1 MSSEDLVVNA
11 TFHFE
16 KFSSVSFVNYS
27 SPQNIEMLVFISN
40 DYNKKI
46 LHVELSLDKKN
57 RLNFL
62 SS

>member
-11 TFHFE
+11 TFHVE
-16 KFSSVSFVNYS
+16 TFSSVSFVNYS

-46 LHVELSLDKKN
+46 LHVV
-57 RLNFL
+57 
-62 SS
+62 

>member
-11 TFHFE
+11 TFHVE
-16 KFSSVSFVNYS
+16 TFSSVSFVNYS